1 MARNNDTPW
10 GLDAQA
16 AAGQDSLYQDATGVQ
31 PRFAAQASAGRT
43 GSDAGRAMRL
53 VALVAVVIGLAALT
67 AAACVLSYSSM
78 HHLAIQ
84 GGVSARL
91 ASVYPLIFD
100 ALLVLAGCSVLALRG
115 AGLASRVYG
124 WLCLLVLLGA
134 LAAGG
139 ALHAAAKTIPHRLAG
154 VVAAIAPWA
163 LVLIGFGL
171 LLVLLRY
178 ARVRRLGQNN
188 AKATPAGQEER
199 PFPDPAASGG
209 LAGGAQTVVGDASGG
224 PPARQADPELQ
235 ARIPRQPAHEQ
246 ADANPVPAPA
256 SAQQDHGAGGAPVA
270 ASELNPAP
278 TPDSTPEGASE
289 PPAFR
294 RTHSSPTPPEE

>member
-1 MARNNDTPW
+1 VARNNDTPW
-10 GLDAQA
+10 GLNAQA
-16 AAGQDSLYQDATGVQ
+16 AAGQGSPYQDATGVQ
-31 PRFAAQASAGRT
+31 PRFAAQAAAGRP
-43 GSDAGRAMRL
+43 GRDAGRAMRL

-78 HHLAIQ
+78 HYLAIQ

-100 ALLVLAGCSVLALRG
+100 ALLVLAGWSVLALRG

-124 WLCLLVLLGA
+124 WLCMLVLLGA

-154 VVAAIAPWA
+154 VVAAIVPWA

-171 LLVLLRY
+171 LLALLRY
-178 ARVRRLGQNN
+178 ARVRRLGQNI
-188 AKATPAGQEER
+188 AKAAAAGQEER
-199 PFPDPAASGG
+199 PFPDP
-209 LAGGAQTVVGDASGG
+209 
-224 PPARQADPELQ
+224 PARQTDLELQ